1 MSEAGCIAPYI
12 PRNMSKDYPI
22 CETLE
27 TGTLAWDIY
36 NKYVYNAQF
45 SKNSE
50 VYEDSEPFSVYLTV
64 CSVAEAMQC
73 DDSVAGPGKCEREGL
88 PLQSDHQTYH
98 GQH

>member
-1 MSEAGCIAPYI
+1 MNTVILEKSMSEAGCIAPYI

-50 VYEDSEPFSVYLTV
+50 VYEDSEPLNLSL
-64 CSVAEAMQC
+64 SI
-73 DDSVAGPGKCEREGL
+73 
-88 PLQSDHQTYH
+88 
-98 GQH
+98 